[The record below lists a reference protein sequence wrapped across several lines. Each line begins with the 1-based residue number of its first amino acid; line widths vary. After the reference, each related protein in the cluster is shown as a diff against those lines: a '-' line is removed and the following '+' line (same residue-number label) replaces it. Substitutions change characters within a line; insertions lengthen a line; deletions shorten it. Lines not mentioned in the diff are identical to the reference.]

1 MALFE
6 EIKTIQKNDDYRK
19 LKIIGGNNVTYDFSN
34 FKTFNDLFKG
44 LHSKKMSIDDAEM
57 KQIEFDPKINAL
69 SRYSPRIQKYLETK
83 K

>member
-1 MALFE
+1 MKKL
-6 EIKTIQKNDDYRK
+6 KLYKKNDDYRK

-44 LHSKKMSIDDAEM
+44 LHSEKMSIDHAEM

-69 SRYSPRIQKYLETK
+69 SRYSPRIQKYLKTK